1 MDDLSKADGWASFFL
16 GLVLSAI
23 GGLAMFFRLAGRVD
37 SNEKAI
43 TVLENNHDKR
53 LLAIEQQI
61 ATVRH
66 EVRQDIKDVGDR
78 TDKGHERLENLLN
91 IVVQKVK

>member
-1 MDDLSKADGWASFFL
+1 
-16 GLVLSAI
+16 
-23 GGLAMFFRLAGRVD
+23 MFFRLAGRVD

-43 TVLENNHDKR
+43 TVLENNHEKR
-53 LLAIEQQI
+53 LLSIEQQI

-66 EVRQDIKDVGDR
+66 EVRQDIKDGGDR